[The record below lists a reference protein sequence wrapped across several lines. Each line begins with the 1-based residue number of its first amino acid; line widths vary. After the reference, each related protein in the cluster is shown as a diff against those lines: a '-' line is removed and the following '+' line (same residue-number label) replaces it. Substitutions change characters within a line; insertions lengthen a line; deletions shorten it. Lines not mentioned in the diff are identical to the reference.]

1 MSSYDLPPR
10 LDHYSHQSPCEVVD
24 SLQAVAEYLPK
35 DKILKSLPFTEPV
48 SNTYHWSKKR
58 QKVERKYQ
66 PLMIRISILG

>member
-1 MSSYDLPPR
+1 
-10 LDHYSHQSPCEVVD
+10 VD

-58 QKVERKYQ
+58 QKVEWKYQ